1 MAQNAITK
9 KVDIGSGK
17 KISGWIT
24 CDANPRANVDVI
36 STLPPVP
43 AGFKDTDVFRL
54 IHVLE
59 HFDRWDACR
68 LLDEFHE
75 FLTPGGQLVLELPN
89 LQSAIDALSGK
100 SGKPKKQWGM
110 WVLYGDP
117 SHKNQFYTHRWGW
130 TPETLSLELERV
142 GFRRIVQERPKFHVP
157 DRDFRLVAFKG
168 D

>member
-1 MAQNAITK
+1 MVENAHTK

-17 KISGWIT
+17 KVSGWIT
-24 CDANPRANVDVI
+24 VDANPKANVDLI

-43 AGFKDTDVFRL
+43 EELRDTDVFRL

-59 HFDRWDACR
+59 HFHRWEACR
-68 LLDEFHE
+68 LLREFHE

-89 LQSAIDALSGK
+89 LLSAIDALSGK
-100 SGKPKKQWGM
+100 SGKPKRQWGM

-117 SHKNQFYTHRWGW
+117 TSRNPLYGHKWGW
-130 TPETLSLELERV
+130 TPETLTHELERA
-142 GFRRIVQERPKFHVP
+142 GFRRIIEERPKFHVP
-157 DRDFRLVAFKG
+157 DRDFRLVAFK